1 MLKGS
6 GIIGRRLE
14 SVFQGKIARPEYSLN
29 KANSGFCFLWRS
41 AMKVTARIIEICA
54 IIGACFF
61 TSLHGQIRSDFVLV
75 SDGEI
80 PHVILDKEG
89 RVHATWRGRGIHY
102 GLFDSLGNPLQ
113 ATKTIS
119 ESGLTTFSRLAV
131 STDHIVVFWQSNI
144 PGQVTRVAG
153 LSFSPDS
160 GNVIGTFGST
170 GNISAGSP
178 DVIFLNDSTIL
189 AVWPGDGP
197 LTPYPSTGIYGQV
210 FTSALETKGNSQ
222 LISADVLEQSK
233 HSYARVATNQ
243 DSDKVV
249 VVWVAQ
255 VPNYGVNV
263 FGRLLA
269 KDGTPWD
276 STFIVGKDSHFIN
289 AWSSNVA
296 TGWDGNFVVV
306 WSAENAD
313 KVWNI
318 EMENLCRQLKES
330 TKMMSQVLQKPRLQW
345 MIIEILLWFGKDGK
359 TLIIKLWRSAFY
371 PMALF

>member
-1 MLKGS
+1 
-6 GIIGRRLE
+6 
-14 SVFQGKIARPEYSLN
+14 
-29 KANSGFCFLWRS
+29 
-41 AMKVTARIIEICA
+41 
-54 IIGACFF
+54 
-61 TSLHGQIRSDFVLV
+61 
-75 SDGEI
+75 
-80 PHVILDKEG
+80 
-89 RVHATWRGRGIHY
+89 
-102 GLFDSLGNPLQ
+102 
-113 ATKTIS
+113 
-119 ESGLTTFSRLAV
+119 
-131 STDHIVVFWQSNI
+131 VFWQSNI

-318 EMENLCRQLKES
+318 YHRRFNR
-330 TKMMSQVLQKPRLQW
+330 
-345 MIIEILLWFGKDGK
+345 DGK
-359 TLIIKLWRSAFY
+359 PLSSVERINKNDVASFAEAAIAMDDNRNSVVVWEGRQDTNYKIMAQRFLPDGTFLGDNFQISVSADSFIQTYPSVALYNSKIYTAWNSVEDSLFEKINIRANILDFNNPTVDVKSKPGEHPQSGVYFY
-371 PMALF
+371 RLTASEFSQMRKMLLVR